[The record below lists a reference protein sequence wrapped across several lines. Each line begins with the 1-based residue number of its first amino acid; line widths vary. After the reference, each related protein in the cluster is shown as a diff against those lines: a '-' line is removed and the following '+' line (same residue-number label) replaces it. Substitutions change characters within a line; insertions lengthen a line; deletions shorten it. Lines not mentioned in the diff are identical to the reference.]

1 MRPPLL
7 SANGAPHASLLDQM
21 AATPRYRYNGLP
33 NDLAHVVIFADQ
45 RNAAEACEAVAAHC
59 PHVAIAGACVH
70 KGETSHITA
79 HVHGKS
85 RSIPVLEPDRLKD
98 FPHCLAVLFWSD
110 SIVPD
115 LLYHLETAIRS
126 TLNIAI
132 FPRIPMGAGRKM
144 NASLYSQ
151 FGRDLEAI
159 YANLA
164 DDESRLSFASVIK
177 GLLTGDIE
185 WLRPPVCPE
194 YQHPAVLPAP
204 GDIVLD
210 AGLFDS
216 TVLRRFALAV
226 GSQGHCY
233 GFEPEPNNLAF
244 VRKTIQQFGN
254 PGNITLVDKGLFS
267 CRGHMYISAQ
277 GPSGVL
283 QPIACGDSSPCVVI
297 DVDSFVEEY
306 SLPRVDLI
314 KMDIEGAEMDAL
326 RGAVKSIQRWKPKL
340 HICAY
345 HHIHDVIDIP
355 VFIKQIV
362 PSYSFYFTAHAPYLN
377 EYTYYACSEDS

>member
-1 MRPPLL
+1 MCQKLL
-7 SANGAPHASLLDQM
+7 STSGVPHASLLSQM

-33 NDLAHVVIFADQ
+33 KDTPNIVIFADR
-45 RNAAEACEAVAAHC
+45 RNATEAYEAVAAHC
-59 PHVAIAGACVH
+59 PQAVIAGIYIH
-70 KGETSHITA
+70 KGETSSIITN
-79 HVHGKS
+79 VHGKN
-85 RSIPVLEPDRLKD
+85 RSIPVLAPDSLKD
-98 FPHCLAVLFWSD
+98 FPYCLAVLFWSG

-115 LLYHLETAIRS
+115 LLYHIETAIQN
-126 TLNIAI
+126 TLSIAI
-132 FPRIPMGAGRKM
+132 FPRISMGTGRKM
-144 NASLYSQ
+144 DAALYSR
-151 FGRDLEAI
+151 FGRELEDI
-159 YANLA
+159 YKNLA

-185 WLRPPVCPE
+185 WLRPPVSPE
-194 YQHPAVLPAP
+194 YQHPDVLPSR

-216 TVLRRFALAV
+216 TVLRSFALAV

-233 GFEPEPNNLAF
+233 GFEPEPENMTF
-244 VRKTIQQFGN
+244 VRQTIQQFGD

-267 CRGHMYISAQ
+267 HRCHMHISAQ
-277 GPSGVL
+277 GSSGAL
-283 QPIACGDSSPCVVI
+283 QSSACVDSSPCEVI

-306 SLPRVDLI
+306 SLPRIDLI

-345 HHIHDVIDIP
+345 HHIQDVIDIP
-355 VFIKQIV
+355 MFIREIV
-362 PSYSFYFTAHAPYLN
+362 PDYRFYFTAHAPYLN
-377 EYTYYACSEDS
+377 EYVYYGVCR

>member
-7 SANGAPHASLLDQM
+7 LTNGASHASLLTQM

-33 NDLAHVVIFADQ
+33 KDALHVVIFADR
-45 RNAAEACEAVAAHC
+45 RNAAQACEAVAAHC
-59 PHVAIAGACVH
+59 PQVAIAGICVH
-70 KGETSHITA
+70 KAETSSVIA
-79 HVHGKS
+79 HVHGEK
-85 RSIPVLEPDRLKD
+85 RAIPVLAPDRLRD

-110 SIVPD
+110 GIVPD
-115 LLYHLETAIRS
+115 LLYHLETAVRS
-126 TLNIAI
+126 TLNIAV
-132 FPRIPMGAGRKM
+132 FPRIPMGTGRKTD
-144 NASLYSQ
+144 AALYAR
-151 FGRDLEAI
+151 FGRELEDI

-194 YQHPAVLPAP
+194 YQHPAVPPAP

-226 GSQGHCY
+226 GPRGHCY
-233 GFEPEPNNLAF
+233 GFEPEPRNLAF
-244 VRKTIQQFGN
+244 VRQTIRQFGD

-267 CRGHMYISAQ
+267 HRGHMHISAQ
-277 GPSGVL
+277 GPSGAL
-283 QPIACGDSSPCVVI
+283 QSRACDGSSPCEVI
-297 DVDSFVEEY
+297 DVDGFVEEY
-306 SLPRVDLI
+306 SLPRIDLI

-326 RGAVKSIQRWKPKL
+326 RGAAQSIRRWKPKL
-340 HICAY
+340 HISAY
-345 HHIHDVIDIP
+345 HHIRDIVDIP
-355 VFIKQIV
+355 AFLKQIV
-362 PSYSFYFTAHAPYLN
+362 PDYRFYFTAHAPYLN
-377 EYTYYACSEDS
+377 EYTYYASPE